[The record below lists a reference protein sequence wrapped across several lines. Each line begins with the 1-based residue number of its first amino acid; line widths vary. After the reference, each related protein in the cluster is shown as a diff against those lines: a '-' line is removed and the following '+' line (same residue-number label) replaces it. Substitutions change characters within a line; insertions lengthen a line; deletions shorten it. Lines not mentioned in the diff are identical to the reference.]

1 MNKVYVMVR
10 PFVVP
15 PRKNE
20 PSVGEGVPPSTG
32 IVGTILVFN
41 EAALHEL
48 DAMLKLRYS
57 VGPFR
62 IRGGVG

>member
-1 MNKVYVMVR
+1 MKKVYVMVC

-20 PSVGEGVPPSTG
+20 PSVGEGVAPSTG

-41 EAALHEL
+41 EIALHEPVL
-48 DAMLKLRYS
+48 MLKLRYS